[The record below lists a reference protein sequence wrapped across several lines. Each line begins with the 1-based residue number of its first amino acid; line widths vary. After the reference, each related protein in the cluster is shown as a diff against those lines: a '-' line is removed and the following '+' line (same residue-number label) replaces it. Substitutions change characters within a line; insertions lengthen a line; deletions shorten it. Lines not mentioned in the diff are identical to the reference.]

1 MYHQLFT
8 PFLRFWRWWV
18 YFSRT
23 YIRAY
28 VYETGLYYLY
38 LTVRAKNYSVL
49 QHCLPF
55 TFTFY
60 SQNFFRC
67 RDMWNYLDV
76 ITLLIYLL
84 IVILRIVTIARGVH
98 PYHNRW
104 LEIVNYFYGVNT
116 MLLVLRFSS
125 ILELNSVVGPLQ
137 LALVRMLI
145 DLLIIL
151 VQFVFIIIAF
161 SLAITKCFIAEMSYM
176 TSTTNQT
183 EGVTKYDVWVFY
195 ADIEWYRQLGLALY
209 LVTSIPKW

>member
-1 MYHQLFT
+1 MYCQLVT
-8 PFLRFWRWWV
+8 PFLRFWRRE
-18 YFSRT
+18 FISLGR
-23 YIRAY
+23 ISDY

-38 LTVRAKNYSVL
+38 LTERAKNYSVL
-49 QHCLPF
+49 HHCLLF

-60 SQNFFRC
+60 SKKLFRC

-84 IVILRIVTIARGVH
+84 IVILRIVTIARGVQ

-137 LALVRMLI
+137 LALVQMLI

-151 VQFVFIIIAF
+151 VQFFFIIIAF
-161 SLAITKCFIAEMSYM
+161 SLAITKCFMAEMSYL
-176 TSTTNQT
+176 TSTNNQT
-183 EGVTKYDVWVFY
+183 EGVTKYD
-195 ADIEWYRQLGLALY
+195 E
-209 LVTSIPKW
+209 